1 MVARFWTSLILKL
14 ACAATVAWLVALMY
28 EKGVRPVRDV
38 VAMFRSLPKV
48 SRVLLGAFFV
58 GMWLF
63 ASIKPDG
70 DYGIMEM
77 WNYGNAELNISTNTP
92 QGNSALDNGCLHN
105 STIPQSNADSC
116 VSTQM
121 GDSSIAQLHNSTIPQ

>member
-28 EKGVRPVRDV
+28 EKGFRPVRDV
-38 VAMFRSLPKV
+38 VDMFRRLPKV

-70 DYGIMEM
+70 D
-77 WNYGNAELNISTNTP
+77 GNGERRRRRHEQRS
-92 QGNSALDNGCLHN
+92 D
-105 STIPQSNADSC
+105 
-116 VSTQM
+116 
-121 GDSSIAQLHNSTIPQ
+121 GDWPRRRIGKWCQCGSVANNQYQCPIGGKFPVGKWQH